1 MNLSLWYRNFPTIPK
16 HSLYSFSCLN
26 IFIYAQAFIL
36 LRIKILKVTKD
47 KVDCLF
53 YVDTS
58 CMHLILE
65 IWFNCVKK
73 KKKKKRLPDFQLNVS
88 FKLETDIWNEEI
100 WAWEFSLI
108 FTSSEKCLRIFLLL
122 LPLSTWIATGEE
134 LKRDLI

>member
-16 HSLYSFSCLN
+16 HFFYFFSCLN
-26 IFIYAQAFIL
+26 IFIYAQTFFL
-36 LRIKILKVTKD
+36 LRIKILKITKD

-58 CMHLILE
+58 YMHLILE
-65 IWFNCVKK
+65 ICFNCVKK
-73 KKKKKRLPDFQLNVS
+73 KKKGSQTSSWMFLLNQ
-88 FKLETDIWNEEI
+88 KLTYEMMKHGLGN
-100 WAWEFSLI
+100 SLYF
-108 FTSSEKCLRIFLLL
+108 FTSSEKCLRTFLLL